1 MVVLWGNCFM
11 EKRLKLG
18 IYCMIMAVILVP
30 AAILLKNVSDTLMFC
45 LLFLAMLLEL
55 IGLIFVILSI
65 IKKREV

>member
-1 MVVLWGNCFM
+1 
-11 EKRLKLG
+11 
-18 IYCMIMAVILVP
+18 MIVAVILVP

-65 IKKREV
+65 IKKREVKFSRL